1 MTDELPGSK
10 VRIMP
15 LDVEIEVGAEESLM
29 EAGLRS
35 GLRWPSI
42 CGGEAVCATC
52 YVKIEEG
59 AESAAP
65 MAPIEAERLQF
76 AGRRDPAFRLACQ
89 MRVRGPMRVFQRG
102 VKWRE
107 PPATEA

>member
-1 MTDELPGSK
+1 
-10 VRIMP
+10 
-15 LDVEIEVGAEESLM
+15 
-29 EAGLRS
+29 
-35 GLRWPSI
+35 
-42 CGGEAVCATC
+42 
-52 YVKIEEG
+52 
-59 AESAAP
+59 